1 MEVGNMVVLLVPSF
15 KNIFV
20 TGVEIMFRLI
30 TYDEGNIRLC
40 VMKLEIRCAVLN
52 V

>member
-15 KNIFV
+15 KKYCCK
-20 TGVEIMFRLI
+20 GAEIMFRLL

-40 VMKLEIRCAVLN
+40 VMKFEIM
-52 V
+52 